1 MKKAAHNL
9 KGSSGNLG
17 AYRLVEMCGKLEVL
31 AEQGKME
38 AIPLWLPVLIEEH
51 ARVLAALI
59 AERNKPINR
68 QNA

>member
-1 MKKAAHNL
+1 MNKVNSVNLLDKISSSLGSGDRNLLKKAAHNL

-17 AYRLVEMCGKLEVL
+17 AYRLAEMCGKLE
-31 AEQGKME
+31 
-38 AIPLWLPVLIEEH
+38 
-51 ARVLAALI
+51 VLAALI